1 MQNIIEFDGQET
13 AGWSAEHISA
23 MVKVTQS
30 EHVVC
35 VYQASV

>member
-1 MQNIIEFDGQET
+1 MQNIIGFDGQET
-13 AGWSAEHISA
+13 TGWSAEYSLA
-23 MVKVTQS
+23 MVKVKQS

>member
-1 MQNIIEFDGQET
+1 MQNVIESDGQET
-13 AGWSAEHISA
+13 TGCSAEYISA
-23 MVKVTQS
+23 MVKITQS

>member
-1 MQNIIEFDGQET
+1 MQNIAEFEGQET
-13 AGWSAEHISA
+13 TGWSSEYITA